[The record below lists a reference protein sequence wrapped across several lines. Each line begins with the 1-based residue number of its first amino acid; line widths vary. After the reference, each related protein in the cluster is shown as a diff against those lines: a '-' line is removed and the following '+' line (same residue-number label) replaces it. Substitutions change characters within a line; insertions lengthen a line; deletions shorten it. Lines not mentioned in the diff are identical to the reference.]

1 MAVPTF
7 HTVVVETQR
16 FEPPTIPP
24 VHGDRIAGR
33 GIEESR

>member
-16 FEPPTIPP
+16 FEPPTIPR
-24 VHGDRIAGR
+24 VHGDHIAGG
-33 GIEESR
+33 GIEGSR